1 MGVGI
6 FFDSDLHGSIYNSE
20 NISEDERA
28 NGLLGKWRWSHK
40 HLKAAFNSG
49 ILHIVC
55 AFTIY
60 IGLLEL
66 EFMSIRIREACFER
80 IYWTNWIARCI
91 CWLIVSSITLK
102 KWCNFKKK
110 KKRLCVNSSFSTIL
124 NVFSCIYLM
133 ISHSNL

>member
-20 NISEDERA
+20 NILEDERA

-66 EFMSIRIREACFER
+66 EFMSIRIREAC
-80 IYWTNWIARCI
+80 
-91 CWLIVSSITLK
+91 SLK
-102 KWCNFKKK
+102 GFIGQIELLDAYVGSLWV
-110 KKRLCVNSSFSTIL
+110 L
-124 NVFSCIYLM
+124 
-133 ISHSNL
+133 